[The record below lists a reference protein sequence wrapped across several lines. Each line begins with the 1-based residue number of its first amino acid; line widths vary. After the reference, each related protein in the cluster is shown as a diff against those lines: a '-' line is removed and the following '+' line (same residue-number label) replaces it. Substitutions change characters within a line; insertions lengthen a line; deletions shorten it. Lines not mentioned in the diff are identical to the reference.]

1 MDLKGIG
8 EAMIAEMLD
17 DPILKH
23 GFTDRIWL
31 LLEPKDSEAGALFR
45 VLGIKRYNTYAEQ
58 CNSISGKKTP
68 VHFITG
74 LGYKGLAYKTV
85 LALWTYMQTGK
96 LKGSHSP
103 EKLHNFAL
111 AMTEYYRAEGSLV
124 RFKLNKQ
131 VVQPDVT
138 YCITGTLTSGR
149 QDMISYLETKNW
161 LFSNQV
167 SKHVDVLIVG
177 DKPGK
182 TKTTKAKEL
191 NVPIITE
198 LELPA
203 VIQANQ
209 KGDPE

>member
-1 MDLKGIG
+1 
-8 EAMIAEMLD
+8 
-17 DPILKH
+17 
-23 GFTDRIWL
+23 
-31 LLEPKDSEAGALFR
+31 
-45 VLGIKRYNTYAEQ
+45 VLGEKRYKTYTQ
-58 CNSISGKKTP
+58 QRDSLSGKKTP

-85 LALWTYMQTGK
+85 LALWTYMQTGT
-96 LKGSHSP
+96 LKGSHAP

-111 AMTEYYRAEGSLV
+111 AMTEYYRAEGSLI

-131 VVQPDVT
+131 VVAPDVT
-138 YCITGTLTSGR
+138 YCITGTMSSSR
-149 QDMISYLETKNW
+149 QDMINYLSTKNW

-191 NVPIITE
+191 NVPMITE

-203 VIQANQ
+203 VIKANE
-209 KGDPE
+209 KGDHE